1 MYNDDDDDHNYDI
14 DSWRQL
20 PVFIQAEVILKLV
33 ERIVDC
39 IPKEDSNASSEYEY
53 ALFDYHTNNMIE
65 NALII
70 PAKIAGI
77 HGVELYDIKMEN
89 AVIIRKAAHEIIL
102 NLRGLQI
109 AGFKEIEYLDLL
121 RKEIEVLRPLFAV
134 WVSTF
139 NPYNYIIDRW
149 GLFNP
154 PGVHYNDKMPEDDL
168 PYDSNHS
175 HDDFDSEE
183 D

>member
-1 MYNDDDDDHNYDI
+1 
-14 DSWRQL
+14 
-20 PVFIQAEVILKLV
+20 
-33 ERIVDC
+33 
-39 IPKEDSNASSEYEY
+39 
-53 ALFDYHTNNMIE
+53 
-65 NALII
+65 
-70 PAKIAGI
+70 
-77 HGVELYDIKMEN
+77 VELYDIKMEN

-121 RKEIEVLRPLFAV
+121 RKEIEVLRPPFAV